1 MAKSSILAVS
11 HLNRFILFGLL
22 SWLAL
27 SACDNSTRQPK
38 TSSTRP
44 AVLPDSTAL
53 RTYHIALV
61 QLATA
66 DQADRQAIF
75 RIFRRYGFRSS
86 QADTANRWLLRQ
98 DSLRLATFQALERR
112 YGWPRDKAVG
122 AGSVQQA
129 YLLVQHAPDQIQA
142 SYQDTLRAA
151 HARGELRSAD
161 YATYLD
167 RVWVNQGRPQQY
179 GTQSSRRVLA
189 NGQEEDYLFPVE
201 DLPHLDQRRAT
212 MQLEPLLSQLRP
224 GTTILKPR
232 TN

>member
-1 MAKSSILAVS
+1 MTKSSILAPS
-11 HLNRFILFGLL
+11 HLARLPLFCLL
-22 SWLAL
+22 FLLAL
-27 SACDNSTRQPK
+27 SACDNSARHAK
-38 TSSTRP
+38 TNFTQP

-53 RTYHIALV
+53 RAYHIALG

-75 RIFRRYGFRSS
+75 RVFRRYGFRSL

-98 DSLRLATFQALERR
+98 DSLRFATFQALERR
-112 YGWPRDKAVG
+112 YGWPRDKVAG

-129 YLLVQHAPDQIQA
+129 YLLVQHAPDRIQA
-142 SYQDTLRAA
+142 TYQDTLRAA

-167 RVWVNQGRPQQY
+167 RVWVNRGKPQRY
-179 GTQSSRRVLA
+179 GTQRSRRVSA
-189 NGQEEDYLFPVE
+189 TGQEEDYLFPVE

-212 MQLEPLLSQLRP
+212 MQLEPLLPELRP
-224 GTTILKPR
+224 GTTILKP
-232 TN
+232 TTD